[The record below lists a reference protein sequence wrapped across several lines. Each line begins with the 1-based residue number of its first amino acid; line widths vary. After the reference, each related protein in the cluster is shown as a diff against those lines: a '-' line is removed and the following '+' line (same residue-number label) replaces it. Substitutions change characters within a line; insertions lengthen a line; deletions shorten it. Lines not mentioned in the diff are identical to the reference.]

1 MFVQKYKTCRRKSK
15 KKKNLKSYPNKKTL
29 KLRKLLIPFS
39 RFFLPEK
46 KFPKKSPPFPNFH
59 KFPENRRKQV
69 VSNTVISR
77 SLIKCPSPGNER
89 MPATAQFSSRACTLA
104 FRADKGDSLSA
115 RVRALSV
122 SVSGMDACDVMINAA
137 EFYRG
142 RDFSYR
148 GDHDRAESIK
158 LFAPRD
164 PRV

>member
-15 KKKNLKSYPNKKTL
+15 KKKKNLKSYPNKKSL

-39 RFFLPEK
+39 RFFFPEK

-59 KFPENRRKQV
+59 KFPGNRRKQV

-104 FRADKGDSLSA
+104 FRPDTSSGQGRFIKRACTRFVSLCLWDGCLW
-115 RVRALSV
+115 RY
-122 SVSGMDACDVMINAA
+122 D
-137 EFYRG
+137 
-142 RDFSYR
+142 
-148 GDHDRAESIK
+148 
-158 LFAPRD
+158 
-164 PRV
+164 